1 MIYYINP
8 FHITAICN
16 YNWVIDQIRVLYQQI
31 QEGNREKTDQAVELL
46 NSIDNIDF
54 LKQLAGN
61 LFLKMASDFQTF
73 STVDLAQ
80 WLTKME
86 KEEDLDPLRTMIS
99 DKFRDLVSLKEGEE
113 TVSPMVS
120 QIYVYVEQHLQDS
133 ALTLKWIAENYL
145 FMNVDYVSKKFYKE
159 TGQKFSQYLTKMRIG
174 KAKELITK
182 NPEEPGKKCSGAG
195 RLWKQSPVFFTAV

>member
-1 MIYYINP
+1 M
-8 FHITAICN
+8 
-16 YNWVIDQIRVLYQQI
+16 D
-31 QEGNREKTDQAVELL
+31 
-46 NSIDNIDF
+46 
-54 LKQLAGN
+54 
-61 LFLKMASDFQTF
+61 SDFQTF

-174 KAKELITK
+174 KAKELIAK
-182 NPEEPGKKCSGAG
+182 NPEEPVKNVAEQVGCGNNPQYFSQLFKKQTGMTPTDYITSLGH
-195 RLWKQSPVFFTAV
+195 

>member
-1 MIYYINP
+1 MIYYINH

-86 KEEDLDPLRTMIS
+86 KEEDLDLLRTMIS
-99 DKFRDLVSLKEGEE
+99 DKFRD
-113 TVSPMVS
+113 
-120 QIYVYVEQHLQDS
+120 
-133 ALTLKWIAENYL
+133 W
-145 FMNVDYVSKKFYKE
+145 
-159 TGQKFSQYLTKMRIG
+159 
-174 KAKELITK
+174 
-182 NPEEPGKKCSGAG
+182 
-195 RLWKQSPVFFTAV
+195 

>member
-1 MIYYINP
+1 MIYYINH

-120 QIYVYVEQHLQDS
+120 QIYVYVEAAQRMGKDVKPIDKDAMIEYVRKSGGVVIAKKGATFYAVSRSVCQLCK
-133 ALTLKWIAENYL
+133 TLMASSES
-145 FMNVDYVSKKFYKE
+145 VVAVSSMMHGEYGIE
-159 TGQKFSQYLTKMRIG
+159 DV
-174 KAKELITK
+174 
-182 NPEEPGKKCSGAG
+182 C
-195 RLWKQSPVFFTAV
+195 

>member
-1 MIYYINP
+1 MN
-8 FHITAICN
+8 
-16 YNWVIDQIRVLYQQI
+16 QIRVLYQQI

-86 KEEDLDPLRTMIS
+86 KEESTLDPLRTMIS

-113 TVSPMVS
+113 TVF
-120 QIYVYVEQHLQDS
+120 HLWYPRS
-133 ALTLKWIAENYL
+133 MSMWSST
-145 FMNVDYVSKKFYKE
+145 F
-159 TGQKFSQYLTKMRIG
+159 RIRP
-174 KAKELITK
+174 L
-182 NPEEPGKKCSGAG
+182 
-195 RLWKQSPVFFTAV
+195 R